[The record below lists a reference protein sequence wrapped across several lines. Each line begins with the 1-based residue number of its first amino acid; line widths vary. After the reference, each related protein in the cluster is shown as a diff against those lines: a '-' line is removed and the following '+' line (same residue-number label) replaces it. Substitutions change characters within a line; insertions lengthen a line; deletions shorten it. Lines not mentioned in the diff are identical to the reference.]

1 MNKKICMEL
10 KNIRRSY
17 GKKENVLDV
26 LTDVNLTLHAGE
38 IVALVGPSGS
48 GKSTLLH
55 IAGLLDTPSAG
66 HIVVN
71 GTDVSHA
78 TDKQRTF
85 IRRKA
90 IGFVYQSHLLLP
102 DFNALENVMLP
113 QLIAGTSVKEAKER
127 AILLLEQVGLKD
139 RLLHRS
145 GELSGGEQQRVAI
158 ARALANQPTLL
169 LADEPT
175 GNLDPKTSEI
185 VFTGLLNI
193 VRQTGLSALI
203 ATHNPDLARQMDRQV
218 TVQNGR
224 LVELN
229 YKKEGV

>member
-1 MNKKICMEL
+1 
-10 KNIRRSY
+10 
-17 GKKENVLDV
+17 
-26 LTDVNLTLHAGE
+26 LHAGE

-66 HIVVN
+66 HIIVN
-71 GTDVSHA
+71 GTDVSRA

-113 QLIAGTSVKEAKER
+113 QLIAGSSVKEAKER
-127 AILLLEQVGLKD
+127 ATLLLEQVGLRD

-158 ARALANQPTLL
+158 ARALANQPSLL

-175 GNLDPKTSEI
+175 GNLDPKTSET
-185 VFTGLLNI
+185 VFEGLLNI

-203 ATHNPDLARQMDRQV
+203 ATHNPDLAQQMDRQV

-229 YKKEGV
+229 DKKEGI

>member
-55 IAGLLDTPSAG
+55 IAGLLDTPPAG
-66 HIVVN
+66 HIIVN
-71 GTDVSHA
+71 GTDVSRA
-78 TDKQRTF
+78 TDKQRTL

-113 QLIAGTSVKEAKER
+113 QLIAGASVKEAKER
-127 AILLLEQVGLKD
+127 ATLLLEQVGLSD

-158 ARALANQPTLL
+158 ARALANQPSLL

-175 GNLDPKTSEI
+175 GNLDPKTSET
-185 VFTGLLNI
+185 VFAGLLNI

-229 YKKEGV
+229 DKKEGI